1 MSRAR
6 AIPVS
11 VRWLIVVLAGVILV
25 WTSVLAW
32 RAARTGGDLFA
43 AKQSLRIWPAGTVP
57 PLAAWS
63 STWERLDAA
72 RALEPGNPSTHE
84 LMGLLAARRFDDFAK
99 LQEATEHYA
108 RSLKLR
114 PISPNTWANLA
125 EARYLVGDTA
135 RLFEVAI
142 VNAARL
148 GPSEPQSQRVVAHY
162 GLAAFDEVGA
172 PTKRAIE
179 AMVAAGMRRNPAEM
193 LSIAQRRGRL
203 DVACRYLA
211 QSRASDPRWVQLCA
225 RAVRR

>member
-1 MSRAR
+1 MSRGR

-11 VRWLIVVLAGVILV
+11 ARWLIVALAGAILV
-25 WTSVLAW
+25 CASVLAS

-43 AKQSLRIWPAGTVP
+43 ARQNLRIWPARAVP
-57 PLAAWS
+57 PLEAWS
-63 STWERLDAA
+63 STWERLHAA
-72 RALEPGNPSTHE
+72 RALEPGNSSTHE
-84 LMGLLAARRFDDFAK
+84 LMGLLAARRFDDFAR
-99 LQEATEHYA
+99 LQEATGHYV
-108 RSLKLR
+108 RSLTLR

-135 RLFEVAI
+135 QLFRVAI
-142 VNAARL
+142 ENAARL

-162 GLAAFDEVGA
+162 GLAAFDEMGP

-203 DVACRYLA
+203 DVACRYVA
-211 QSRASDPRWVQLCA
+211 ETRVTDPRWVQLCA
-225 RAVRR
+225 RAIRP